1 MQLGEA
7 QQFAG
12 ALIRMSQ
19 IVVESDFDGLGVD
32 TEVERRA
39 HLRMPGWL
47 TDRA

>member
-19 IVVESDFDGLGVD
+19 LFPESDFYGFGGD

-39 HLRMPGWL
+39 HLRIRGWL